1 MKIIYLIAFAI
12 AVSAIT
18 IFISFIPILTS
29 YKGGGGPVGAMT
41 PDIENQT
48 GSVGIAMN
56 SCSPDVINEKMREKS
71 YSVNEQKAISL
82 AQAQPEVISK
92 TVFFGY
98 HYDSISDG
106 WSWDSNCNLTL
117 TSVNVA
123 FQSNNHDLGPLVVT
137 EDPSLTNIIK
147 IETQEAKYFGGPRQ

>member
-1 MKIIYLIAFAI
+1 MKTIYLAAFAI

-18 IFISFIPILTS
+18 IFISFTPLLAS
-29 YKGGGGPVGAMT
+29 YKGGGGPVGAMS
-41 PDIENQT
+41 PDMENQT
-48 GSVGIAMN
+48 RPVGIATN
-56 SCSPDVINEKMREKS
+56 FCSPDLINEKMREKS
-71 YSVNEQKAISL
+71 YSVNEQKAVSL

-92 TVFFGY
+92 TLFSGY
-98 HYDSISDG
+98 HYDSISEG

-123 FQSNNHDLGPLVVT
+123 FQSSNHDLGPLVVT
-137 EDPSLTNIIK
+137 EDPTLEKIIK